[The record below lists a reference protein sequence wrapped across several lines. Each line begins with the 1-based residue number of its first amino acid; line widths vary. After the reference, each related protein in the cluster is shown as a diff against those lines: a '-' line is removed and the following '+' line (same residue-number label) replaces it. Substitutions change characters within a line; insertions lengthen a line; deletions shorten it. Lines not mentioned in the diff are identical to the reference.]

1 MTASAIS
8 APRWGWMLLMAFL
21 ILGSNTLIYRLP
33 GFPAGNPEVVIGSL
47 LDCILILP
55 LAAYLLIIRKRYS
68 SSSIIPV
75 IMAGLAAAWLI
86 IPMEYMGLY
95 PYLPYFVIGGEA
107 IFMLF
112 FLTRLVRE
120 LPGFIRNVQASS
132 ADSFTYRLDLALQ
145 GSKNPSRI
153 ADVLA
158 SEALLFYYSL
168 FSWKRKPAAAS
179 NTFTFHKKTSA
190 IAFNVMIIHA
200 IAIESI
206 AFHVLFHSFS
216 PSLSIV
222 MLLLNIY
229 TILFLLGEIQAV
241 RLEPFILTEDA
252 LCLQLGLKKRLYASY
267 SEIQSVSYYEKEA
280 HGNDKN
286 VFDGILADF
295 VKEDPAI
302 VIEFIK
308 PVKVRK
314 MYGFTDKAA
323 SAHIRPD
330 NPEEFYKA
338 LKKKLLKE

>member
-1 MTASAIS
+1 MFKLHLPTHLHTDSTWHYKALRTL
-8 APRWGWMLLMAFL
+8 PELQMFL
-21 ILGSNTLIYRLP
+21 PVKL
-33 GFPAGNPEVVIGSL
+33 
-47 LDCILILP
+47 
-55 LAAYLLIIRKRYS
+55 
-68 SSSIIPV
+68 SSSITVFFPGKESLLQHPIP
-75 IMAGLAAAWLI
+75 
-86 IPMEYMGLY
+86 
-95 PYLPYFVIGGEA
+95 
-107 IFMLF
+107 
-112 FLTRLVRE
+112 
-120 LPGFIRNVQASS
+120 S
-132 ADSFTYRLDLALQ
+132 
-145 GSKNPSRI
+145 PSI
-153 ADVLA
+153 
-158 SEALLFYYSL
+158 
-168 FSWKRKPAAAS
+168 
-179 NTFTFHKKTSA
+179 KKTSA

-206 AFHVLFHSFS
+206 AFHVLFHTFS
-216 PSLSIV
+216 PTLSIV

-252 LCLQLGLKKRLYASY
+252 LCLQLGLKKRLFASY

-286 VFDGILADF
+286 VFDGILEDF

-330 NPEEFYKA
+330 NPDEFYNG
-338 LKKKLLKE
+338 LKTKLLKE